1 MNFCDLISAGGD
13 YEFTP
18 VNFYHQTFESDYKM
32 EFHSHR
38 YYEIMYA
45 EQGKFVLNVKKPRK
59 TESVQVGS
67 GQFVLLDSNVIH
79 NISVNEKC
87 RIYNFEILPRIQKN
101 GDFSIKK
108 FLLKLKSIVTM
119 FSSFHDYIVLND
131 TRNILSL
138 LKNIHFSLNNTE
150 NDRESEYLHQ
160 LLTLS
165 LFISVGNCY
174 MNNATNTQSIYVT
187 KMLKA
192 INDDLTADLSPV
204 SFSKTFGVSPSYLH
218 RLFKQCTN
226 TTITKYVNGKR
237 IEYAKSNLRNTNAP
251 IMDIAVNS
259 GFNSRQNFCSTFK
272 KITGISPIAYRK
284 KERQKEYNIPVNKT
298 EVSKQKTYSL

>member
-1 MNFCDLISAGGD
+1 MSFCDLISAGED

-18 VNFYHQTFESDYKM
+18 VNFYHQTFEADYKM

-45 EQGKFVLNVKKPRK
+45 EQGKFVLSVKKSRK
-59 TESVQVGS
+59 TENVWVGS
-67 GQFVLLDSNVIH
+67 GQFVLLDSDVIH

-87 RIYNFEILPRIQKN
+87 KIYNFEILPKIQK

-108 FLLKLKSIVTM
+108 LLKLKNIVTM
-119 FSSFHDYIVLND
+119 FGSLQDYIVLND
-131 TRNILSL
+131 TQNILSL
-138 LKNIHFSLNNTE
+138 LKNIHFLLNSPGNS
-150 NDRESEYLHQ
+150 RESEYLLQ

-165 LFISVGNCY
+165 LFISVSNCY
-174 MNNATNTQSIYVT
+174 IHNAMNVQSIYVT

-192 INDDLTADLSPV
+192 INDDLTADLSP
-204 SFSKTFGVSPSYLH
+204 SGFSKTFGVSPSYLH

-251 IMDIAVNS
+251 IIDIAVNS

-284 KERQKEYNIPVNKT
+284 QERQKEYNIPVNKT